1 MDDINKILFIRE
13 YEGDRASMLEIIAD
27 CTHLVPL
34 EWMVDEID
42 EISDEVG
49 TLVLFN
55 DEANIGIKVKP
66 GDHVLIGEVDDGI
79 VIRVID
85 NKAVAKKIER
95 RMIKEFVIEEMN
107 NDDIDDRFVEA
118 LVDRIHG
125 EQDDDV
131 PGPSHEPGS
140 DKCYECKD
148 IKLCLGMLI
157 SIGKYNEASDILD
170 VLKDKED

>member
-1 MDDINKILFIRE
+1 MDDINKVLFIRE
-13 YEGDRASMLEIIAD
+13 YEGDRASMLEVIAD

-55 DEANIGIKVKP
+55 DEANIRIKVKP

-95 RMIKEFVIEEMN
+95 RMIKEFVIEEMS

-125 EQDDDV
+125 EQESKGHKFDR
-131 PGPSHEPGS
+131 EPGS
-140 DKCYECKD
+140 DKCYECNN
-148 IKLCLGMLI
+148 IHLCLGLLI
-157 SIGKYNEASDILD
+157 SLYEYDKASDIVD
-170 VLKDKED
+170 VLKDKEE

>member
-13 YEGDRASMLEIIAD
+13 YEGNRASMLEVIAY

-55 DEANIGIKVKP
+55 NEANIGIKVKP
-66 GDHVLIGEVDDGI
+66 GDHVLIGKVDDDI

-85 NKAVAKKIER
+85 DKAVAKKIER
-95 RMIKEFVIEEMN
+95 RMIKEFVIEEMS
-107 NDDIDDRFVEA
+107 NDDINDKFVEA

-125 EQDDDV
+125 EQESKGHKFDRK
-131 PGPSHEPGS
+131 PGS
-140 DKCYECKD
+140 DKCYECNN
-148 IKLCLGMLI
+148 IHLCLGLLI
-157 SIGKYNEASDILD
+157 SLEEYDKASDIID
-170 VLKDKED
+170 VLKDKEE